1 MKLLYTASIQ
11 RCKNPDDIHRKKWLM
26 MQVQNKNVKV
36 ELRRQLQSTIIN
48 HWQVSN
54 TWWWYDN
61 YLHLLCTTHLQQW
74 IHKGLIVH
82 VKRCSARKEANQP
95 ILLIKIFEGK
105 KRIFLQIIQLSS
117 VELAIFSSALIAE
130 YSRWKLSPEEDEI
143 WYFYILTESRGNEFR
158 IRSWMQGGPV
168 LVTFVRTKQ

>member
-1 MKLLYTASIQ
+1 M
-11 RCKNPDDIHRKKWLM
+11 
-26 MQVQNKNVKV
+26 
-36 ELRRQLQSTIIN
+36 
-48 HWQVSN
+48 
-54 TWWWYDN
+54 
-61 YLHLLCTTHLQQW
+61 
-74 IHKGLIVH
+74 H

-95 ILLIKIFEGK
+95 ILLIKILEGR

-158 IRSWMQGGPV
+158 IRS
-168 LVTFVRTKQ
+168 